1 MRCRWLSPLVL
12 LAQAVAR
19 LPQRALLAMAGVLS
33 LLLWP
38 VLGRRRRIAAIN
50 LALCFPE
57 LSAAQ
62 RKQLLRANQ
71 RATVMGAL
79 ELIRAW
85 YAPSSALAG
94 LADIEG
100 LPRLQAALDA
110 GHGVLLFTGHF
121 THTELAVRL
130 LSEALG
136 RPIGGVV
143 RRNNSPCLE
152 ATFAAARARVFGT
165 TLEKKDMRGL
175 LHALRNGEIMAYSAD
190 QNFSY
195 LHVFVPFFGVA
206 AATLGNTPDLV
217 RRGRA
222 QMLPFFFHRGGD
234 GRYQL
239 RIEATWPAWA
249 DADPEHA
256 AMIYMRELAAVVR
269 QHPEQ
274 YLWVHRR
281 FKTRPPG
288 ELPIYE

>member
-1 MRCRWLSPLVL
+1 MRCWWLAPVVL
-12 LAQAVAR
+12 FAQGVAR
-19 LPQRALLAMAGVLS
+19 LPQRAVLALAGVLS
-33 LLLWP
+33 WLLWP
-38 VLGRRRRIAAIN
+38 LLGRRRRIAAIN
-50 LALCFPE
+50 LALCFPQ
-57 LSAAQ
+57 LSASE
-62 RKQLLRANQ
+62 RRELLRANQ

-85 YAPSSALAG
+85 YAPSSALSG

-100 LPRLQAALDA
+100 LPRLQAAIDA
-110 GHGVLLFTGHF
+110 GQGVLLFTGHF

-143 RRNNSPCLE
+143 RRNNSACLE

-165 TLEKKDMRGL
+165 TLEKKDTRGL
-175 LHALRNGEIMAYSAD
+175 LRALREGQVMAYSAD

-195 LHVFVPFFGVA
+195 LHVFVPFFGVP

-222 QMLPFFFHRGGD
+222 QMLPFFFHRGTD
-234 GRYQL
+234 GRYRL
-239 RIEATWPAWA
+239 RIDATWPEWA
-249 DADPEHA
+249 DADAERA
-256 AMIYMRELAAVVR
+256 AAVYMRELAAVVR
-269 QHPEQ
+269 EHPEQ

-281 FKTRPPG
+281 FKTRPLG
-288 ELPIYE
+288 EPPLYE